1 VIDEALN
8 IADDVLKKIISEN
21 FNIEANNKQEIVPEL
36 DEFWHSG
43 VVGVLGIMG
52 EVKGRVIIG
61 IDFKLSTYFVK
72 MVYDQDIVTNSDIL
86 DVAYEIFNMIV
97 GNTLVEYKKSYNTI
111 LRPTPPSI
119 FLGDNMLIVS
129 PKIQRK
135 KIEYAFEY
143 GKMFIEVGFERGF
156 KW

>member
-1 VIDEALN
+1 
-8 IADDVLKKIISEN
+8 
-21 FNIEANNKQEIVPEL
+21 
-36 DEFWHSG
+36 
-43 VVGVLGIMG
+43 
-52 EVKGRVIIG
+52 
-61 IDFKLSTYFVK
+61 